1 MPQHPDELF
10 CAMARGR
17 IVQYVRRQYP
27 GFAPGTVEDVVQD
40 TFLRYLRYRQ
50 GHDIPNPIALLYKIA
65 YWVAANEYRRQRETG
80 NHVSLETGGPDGQPF
95 DLPEPPPGLTNEHFA
110 MMVFRIV
117 EWLHERRPEDVPLF
131 LLRLEHVPQKQMA
144 TQLGL
149 TREAVAKRIQR
160 MNEAILGHKDELGLD
175 DLMDG
180 LLSGGEAA

>member
-1 MPQHPDELF
+1 
-10 CAMARGR
+10 
-17 IVQYVRRQYP
+17 
-27 GFAPGTVEDVVQD
+27 
-40 TFLRYLRYRQ
+40 
-50 GHDIPNPIALLYKIA
+50 
-65 YWVAANEYRRQRETG
+65 
-80 NHVSLETGGPDGQPF
+80 
-95 DLPEPPPGLTNEHFA
+95 LTNEHFA